1 MGLFDSLYPT
11 KKSKKNANKPFAN
24 MLCTKAKDDNLNLQE
39 NRNLLVQ
46 AGIKNL
52 TKLNDKRKKKFLPDS
67 IYLWALLDIQKYID
81 ACYDLTLNPYIEK
94 NPELKNDPLFY
105 TEQSEKYMNILD
117 IKFFKKF
124 KIEKVQ
130 FKNVFLVTFEI
141 YDKKID
147 FFRPYVELYIK
158 TEDGTFHKFGYGYDK
173 NDDSIIELYIDN
185 LNYAIFLNPKGYISL
200 PFKGKKISLHV
211 TDIIS
216 STQIDALLEGVYIED
231 LEV

>member
-39 NRNLLVQ
+39 NRKLLVQ
-46 AGIKNL
+46 ASIKNL

-67 IYLWALLDIQKYID
+67 ICLWALLDIQKYID

-105 TEQSEKYMNILD
+105 TEQSEK
-117 IKFFKKF
+117 
-124 KIEKVQ
+124 
-130 FKNVFLVTFEI
+130 
-141 YDKKID
+141 
-147 FFRPYVELYIK
+147 YIK